1 MLGVVCLSRPQVPAC
16 PRVPRP
22 RVLRHR
28 VPRHRVPLPRV
39 RRPRVPRPR
48 VPRPRVL
55 RPRVPSPTSS
65 SSEPH
70 VLKFRAPRPQIPSPT
85 SQSHFQSH
93 VPVPRPPPTFSRDK
107 FLLGPSKESLLK
119 TRETLNFEFV
129 CWTDQVMKYLSWVW
143 NKHISFLHFLSVCY
157 TWGTTW
163 ILTTA
168 KSCFTSPLIMLS
180 WDRLELILK

>member
-1 MLGVVCLSRPQVPAC
+1 MLGVVYLSRPRVPAC

-22 RVLRHR
+22 RVPRHR
-28 VPRHRVPLPRV
+28 VPRH
-39 RRPRVPRPR
+39 R

-65 SSEPH
+65 SSESH
-70 VLKFRAPRPQIPSPT
+70 VLEFRVPRPSPT
-85 SQSHFQSH
+85 SQSH
-93 VPVPRPPPTFSRDK
+93 VPLPLLVTAAFNRDQ
-107 FLLGPSKESLLK
+107 FLLGPSKEGLLK

-157 TWGTTW
+157 TRGTTW